1 MQATATRLS
10 EPSATT
16 DLIEGAGHPQSA
28 LWARGRGCQVS
39 VAEITPRG
47 EQFDRT
53 PPHDVA
59 AEQCVLGGMLM
70 SKDAI
75 SDVMET
81 ISAQDHYRP
90 AHQLVHEAILELYG
104 RGEPADAVTVSDLL
118 NKRGDLARVGG
129 GTYLHTLIAS
139 VPTAANAG
147 YYARIVRER
156 AILRRL
162 VEVGTRIVQLGYS
175 GDGDADELVDRAQ
188 AEVYGV
194 TEHRISEDYLALSE
208 IMPGALDEIE
218 AIGSRGGGM
227 TGVPTGF
234 ADLDALTNGLHAGQ
248 MIVIAA
254 RPAIGKALAVGTPLV
269 TPTGWTTMG
278 EVSVGDRLMGA
289 GGKPV
294 TVVAATEVMQ
304 GRPCYEVEF
313 SDGEVILADGQ
324 HQWITWDLPT
334 RKAYDYHREPGAPA
348 YPEDWATWASSHA
361 SRFRCS
367 PGTREQMR
375 ALRTAGMSSAEVAS
389 ALGRTRSAVLQQW
402 NRSEDTVSN
411 GVTVVPRTTM
421 EIASTLQARGMK
433 NHAIP
438 AAYPLVLPEADLP
451 FEPYALGYLLGD
463 GDTAGTGRVACDPR
477 DRAWVV
483 DELLALGHNVGTYV
497 DPGHFGIRGIRDKW
511 RSLGLAQVK
520 HVPGVYLRS
529 SFSQRLAL
537 AQGLVDSDGYVDAHG
552 AYRFTNTN
560 KRLVDDFVQLVTSL
574 GCIAQV
580 HDRGSRL
587 RAWRPSR
594 ESWEVIVPTSLPL
607 ARLPRKALAGRREW
621 KREQVSRFIVDV
633 RPVPSVPVR
642 CVQVDSADHLYLA
655 GRSMIP
661 THNSTLALDL
671 ARAAAVKHSMATV
684 MFSLEM
690 SRNEI
695 TMRLLSAEAR
705 VPLHTMRTGQMGDED
720 WTRLARRMSEVVD
733 APLFI
738 DDSPNMSMMEIRAKC
753 RRLKQRHDLKMVII
767 DYLQLMSSPRRVE
780 NRQQEVSEMSR
791 SLKLLAKEIDV
802 PVIAISQLNRGP
814 EQRTDKRPLLSDLRE
829 SGCLTARTRIMRA
842 DTGAEISLGEL
853 MASGERDVPVWSLD
867 EGLRLVPRTM
877 THAFASGTKEVFRVQ
892 LKSGREVEA
901 TASHPFLTYAGWR
914 PLAEIP
920 VGGRVAVPRHTPAPL
935 VPRDLPESEI
945 IMLGHL
951 LGDGSFVRNQ
961 PIRYA
966 SIDEANLAAVTAAAK
981 HFGITAIRDEYA
993 AARCTSL
1000 RLPAPHHLTHGRR
1013 NPTAAWLDSLG
1024 LFGLRSHEKFIPA
1037 PVFSVSKPQLALF
1050 LHHLWATDGCIWWD
1064 AKVGQAR
1071 IYYASTSRRLVDD
1084 VARLLLRFNVM
1095 TRVKETRKGTYRP
1108 CYHLYIYGAEN
1119 QLRFLEDIG
1128 VHGNRSVMA
1137 DAARAM
1143 LISIKGNMNLDTIP
1157 REVWDRVRTVLAERQ
1172 MSHRQFATAL
1182 GTQFCGSTPWK
1193 RSPSR
1198 ARLSRV
1204 ATILDDAEL
1213 EMVATNDVF
1222 WDEITSVESLGEQ
1235 PVYDATVLGTHNFV
1249 ADGISLHNSIEQ
1261 DSDVVI
1267 LLHREDAYE
1276 RESPRAGEADLIV
1289 AKHRNGPT
1297 ATVTVAFQ
1305 GHYSRFVDMA
1315 PG

>member
-1 MQATATRLS
+1 
-10 EPSATT
+10 
-16 DLIEGAGHPQSA
+16 
-28 LWARGRGCQVS
+28 VS
-39 VAEITPRG
+39 VAEIAPRG
-47 EQFDRT
+47 GEFDRT

-90 AHQLVHEAILELYG
+90 AHQIVHEAILELYG

-118 NKRGDLARVGG
+118 GKRGELGRIGG

-194 TEHRISEDYLALSE
+194 TEHRISEDYLALSD

-254 RPAIGKALAVGTPLV
+254 RPAIGKALALDTPLV
-269 TPTGWTTMG
+269 TPDGWTTMG
-278 EVSVGDRLMGA
+278 DVSVGDRLIGA
-289 GGKPV
+289 DGRPV
-294 TVVAATEVMQ
+294 TVVAATEVMH

-313 SDGEVILADGQ
+313 SDGEVITADAQ
-324 HQWITWDLPT
+324 HQWLTWT
-334 RKAYDYHREPGAPA
+334 RGARRYDTQVRGGHKNYAQPVP
-348 YPEDWATWASSHA
+348 P
-361 SRFRCS
+361 
-367 PGTREQMR
+367 Q
-375 ALRTAGMSSAEVAS
+375 V
-389 ALGRTRSAVLQQW
+389 
-402 NRSEDTVSN
+402 
-411 GVTVVPRTTM
+411 VTTE
-421 EIASTLQARGMK
+421 EIAATLRCETVDERP
-433 NHAIP
+433 NHAV
-438 AAYPLVLPEADLP
+438 ARAGPLDLPEADLP
-451 FEPYALGYLLGD
+451 IPAYAVGTWLGD
-463 GDTAGTGRVACDPR
+463 GHSASARFTTMDNEIVMNVESSGLVVVPQESRLIYGMAFPAERAQVDERVCIICGKPFQPKNEQVRTCGRVCGGKARFSSPPAPTPQCRRCGGPMTGLLPGSGLCLPCWK
-477 DRAWVV
+477 AHGTVQG
-483 DELLALGHNVGTYV
+483 EL
-497 DPGHFGIRGIRDKW
+497 
-511 RSLGLAQVK
+511 RSLGVLGCK
-520 HVPGVYLRS
+520 HIPPLYLRAS
-529 SFSQRLAL
+529 VEQRRALLAGIL
-537 AQGLVDSDGYVDAHG
+537 DTDGTVTATG
-552 AYRFTNTN
+552 A
-560 KRLVDDFVQLVTSL
+560 VQLAVTNRQLAHDVRELVLSL
-574 GCIAQV
+574 GYRCTMTTKRVKGRSEASSTCFMV
-580 HDRGSRL
+580 NFTTADDVFRLSRKHLLHKERL
-587 RAWRPSR
+587 RHDPQRTRWRY
-594 ESWEVIVPTSLPL
+594 
-607 ARLPRKALAGRREW
+607 
-621 KREQVSRFIVDV
+621 IVDV

-642 CVQVDSADHLYLA
+642 CVQVDSADHLYLV

-671 ARAAAVKHSMATV
+671 ARAAAIRHRMATV

-705 VPLHTMRTGQMGDED
+705 VPLHTMRTGQMGEED

-753 RRLKQRHDLKMVII
+753 RRLKQRNDLKMVIV

-791 SLKLLAKEIDV
+791 SLKLLAKEINV

-829 SGCLTARTRIMRA
+829 SGCLTAETRILRA

-853 MASGERDVPVWSLD
+853 LASGERDIPVWSLD
-867 EGLRLVPRTM
+867 ERLRLVPRTM
-877 THAFASGTKEVFRVQ
+877 THAFASGTKEVFRIR
-892 LKSGREVEA
+892 LKSGREVQA
-901 TASHPFLTYAGWR
+901 TANHPFLTYDGWR
-914 PLAEIP
+914 PLAGIP
-920 VGGRVAVPRHTPAPL
+920 VGSRVAVPRHTPTPL
-935 VPRDLPESEI
+935 ALQEQPDSEV
-945 IMLGHL
+945 IMLAHL

-966 SIDEANLAAVTAAAK
+966 STDEANIAAVTAAAL
-981 HFGITAIRDEYA
+981 HFGITAIRDDHEV
-993 AARCTSL
+993 ARCTSL
-1000 RLPAPHHLTHGRR
+1000 RLPAPYHLTHRRR
-1013 NPTAAWLDSLG
+1013 NPIAAWLDSLG
-1024 LFGLRSHEKFIPA
+1024 LFGLRSHEKFVPA
-1037 PVFSVSKPQLALF
+1037 PVFSVPKRQLALF
-1050 LHHLWATDGCIWWD
+1050 LHHLWATDGCVWWD

-1071 IYYASTSRRLVDD
+1071 IYYASTSRRLIDD
-1084 VARLLLRFNVM
+1084 VARLLMRFNVM
-1095 TRVKETRKGTYRP
+1095 TRIKETTKGAYRP
-1108 CYHLYIYGAEN
+1108 CYHLLVYGAEN
-1119 QLRFLEDIG
+1119 QLRFLQDIG
-1128 VHGNRSVMA
+1128 VHGNRSAMA
-1137 DAARAM
+1137 DKARAM
-1143 LISIKGNMNLDTIP
+1143 LSSIKGNTNLDTIP

-1172 MSHRQFATAL
+1172 MTHRQFAAAL
-1182 GTQFCGSTPWK
+1182 GTQFYGSTLWK
-1193 RSPSR
+1193 HAPSR
-1198 ARLSRV
+1198 ERLSRV

-1213 EMVATNDVF
+1213 DMVATNDVF
-1222 WDEITSVESLGEQ
+1222 WDEIAAVESLGEQ

-1249 ADGISLHNSIEQ
+1249 ANGIHLHNSIEQ

-1267 LLHREDAYE
+1267 LLHREDHYE
-1276 RESPRAGEADLIV
+1276 PESPRAGEADLIV

-1297 ATVTVAFQ
+1297 TTVTVAFQ